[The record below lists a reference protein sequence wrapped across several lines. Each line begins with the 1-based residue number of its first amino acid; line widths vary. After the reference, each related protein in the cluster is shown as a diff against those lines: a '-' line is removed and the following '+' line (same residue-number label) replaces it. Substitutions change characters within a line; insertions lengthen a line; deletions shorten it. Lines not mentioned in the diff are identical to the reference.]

1 MNVNYNERR
10 DAWTPKDDAI
20 LTHIIITGAKEGITQ
35 LISFERAGHAL
46 QRTSKACGFRWNKV
60 LRAHHEEELKDAR
73 KEWRYRSGKI
83 RSIRVPE
90 HLLSSWKELAEE
102 DLPDTRIGGAKVAN
116 YTGTPIQ
123 LVEESKERA
132 RNALEQAKAVIEEA
146 RQPKETHNE
155 FVERTHTPTR
165 PSYYHKG
172 GIDVIEFLDSHF
184 GGDSGY
190 TVKEAFCIGNII
202 KYVTRYKQKNG
213 LEDLQ
218 KAEYYL
224 NQLKQGE

>member
-90 HLLSSWKELAEE
+90 SMLNFEDIPSAYKGTAMDLIEASRVRAKVELA
-102 DLPDTRIGGAKVAN
+102 
-116 YTGTPIQ
+116 
-123 LVEESKERA
+123 
-132 RNALEQAKAVIEEA
+132 QAKADPIGVQEA
-146 RQPKETHNE
+146 K
-155 FVERTHTPTR
+155 VGTPTR
-165 PSYYHKG
+165 PAYYHKG
-172 GIDVIEFLDSHF
+172 GIDVIEFLESHF